1 MHHLLDNNRHLFE
14 KTIEFFKNDISSLR
28 TGRVSPNI
36 VENVK
41 VESYGTV
48 SELITLASISSSD
61 PHTIVIKPWDKSILK
76 DIERAIRAA
85 DLNINPVVD
94 SEFVRLNF
102 PPLTEESRKNL
113 VKILGKKAEEAKVA
127 LRGQREKI
135 KDTIL
140 AAERNKEIAEDERF
154 QALKELDDLTKQYG
168 DKVKEIADQ
177 KEAEIMKI

>member
-1 MHHLLDNNRHLFE
+1 MHHLLDTHRQQFD
-14 KTIEFFKNDISSLR
+14 KTIEFFKTDISSLR
-28 TGRVSPNI
+28 TGRVSPSI
-36 VENVK
+36 VETVK
-41 VESYGTV
+41 VESYGTI

-113 VKILGKKAEEAKVA
+113 VKILGKKSEEAKVA
-127 LRGQREKI
+127 LRGQREKV
-135 KDTIL
+135 KDFVL
-140 AAERNKEIAEDERF
+140 AAERNKEIAEDEKF
-154 QALKELDDLTKQYG
+154 QVLKELDDLTKQYS
-168 DKVKEIADQ
+168 DKIKEIADQ
-177 KEAEIMKI
+177 KEVEIMKI